1 MAEFVDEVQQLE
13 RKSDRLNNWVA
24 LFIGLA
30 VLSFVTGLALTCQYQ
45 QLAYF
50 VIGCL
55 FVATFIFICRYTY
68 LRLED
73 TWHDIANAKYSAY
86 IARRWTR

>member
-13 RKSDRLNNWVA
+13 RKSNRLNNWVA

-30 VLSFVTGLALTCQYQ
+30 VLSFVTGLALTCHYQ

-55 FVATFIFICRYTY
+55 FVATFISSVAIHILG
-68 LRLED
+68 LR
-73 TWHDIANAKYSAY
+73 THGM
-86 IARRWTR
+86 T